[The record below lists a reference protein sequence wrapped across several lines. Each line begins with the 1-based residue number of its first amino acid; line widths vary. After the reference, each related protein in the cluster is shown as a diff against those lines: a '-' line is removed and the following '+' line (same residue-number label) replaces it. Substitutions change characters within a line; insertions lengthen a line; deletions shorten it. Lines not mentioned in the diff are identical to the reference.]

1 MAVEEDAHFML
12 SGGDSLQ
19 ALRLCDE
26 ITVAMGTT
34 SVALLEV
41 ILDGSF
47 SDVVSHVM
55 TETHNNAIQPSKKRM
70 LDDSGSIVS
79 PKRQQ
84 KETSTVNATESTV
97 GFVVPSVKRTMGFV
111 VVRRAGE
118 VIDWGC
124 FQKMQEINVSDA
136 LGTNESKLTVT
147 NTSEDSLI
155 SNPSHELQNISQENP
170 AIKKITEHH
179 VPQEVTETL
188 PVSKSPCEGSGED
201 RSDVLPL
208 GLRVL
213 WSSDTGRCVDASPVL
228 LVGPDRTT
236 VFIGSHSHRL
246 QALDLSNGE
255 VIWERILG
263 DRLESS
269 AAISKCGSLVAV
281 GLYLI
286 LKGMLNLIKGT
297 NMVVMRL
304 LLL

>member
-1 MAVEEDAHFML
+1 MVVEEDAHFML

-34 SVALLEV
+34 SVGLLEV

-47 SDVVSHVM
+47 SDVLSHVM
-55 TETHNNAIQPSKKRM
+55 TETHNAIQPSKKRM
-70 LDDSGSIVS
+70 LDYSDSVVS
-79 PKRQQ
+79 AKRQP
-84 KETSTVNATESTV
+84 KKMATVNAAKSAM
-97 GFVVPSVKRTMGFV
+97 GSVVPSVRRTRGFV

-124 FQKMQEINVSDA
+124 FQKMREGNFSDA
-136 LGTNESKLTVT
+136 PETNESF
-147 NTSEDSLI
+147 TSEDNHLGVL
-155 SNPSHELQNISQENP
+155 SNSSHESYKTCQKKS
-170 AIKKITEHH
+170 AIKKVTEHH
-179 VPQEVTETL
+179 EVTETL
-188 PVSKSPCEGSGED
+188 PVTESAVIGEGSRKD
-201 RSDVLPL
+201 SLDVLPL

-228 LVGPDRTT
+228 LLGPDKTT

-246 QALDLSNGE
+246 QALDLFNGE
-255 VIWERILG
+255 VIWERVLG

-286 LKGMLNLIKGT
+286 LKECLIELKELT
-297 NMVVMRL
+297 L
-304 LLL
+304 L

>member
-1 MAVEEDAHFML
+1 M
-12 SGGDSLQ
+12 
-19 ALRLCDE
+19 
-26 ITVAMGTT
+26 
-34 SVALLEV
+34 
-41 ILDGSF
+41 
-47 SDVVSHVM
+47 
-55 TETHNNAIQPSKKRM
+55 
-70 LDDSGSIVS
+70 
-79 PKRQQ
+79 
-84 KETSTVNATESTV
+84 STVNATQSTV
-97 GFVVPSVKRTMGFV
+97 GFVVPSVRRTMGFV

-124 FQKMQEINVSDA
+124 FQKMQEKNFSDA
-136 LGTNESKLTVT
+136 LGTNVT

-155 SNPSHELQNISQENP
+155 SNPSHELLNISQENP
-170 AIKKITEHH
+170 AIKKI
-179 VPQEVTETL
+179 L
-188 PVSKSPCEGSGED
+188 PVSKSPGEGSGED
-201 RSDVLPL
+201 LSDVLPL
-208 GLRVL
+208 GLRIL

-228 LVGPDRTT
+228 LVGPKRTT

-246 QALDLSNGE
+246 QALDLSSGE

-286 LKGMLNLIKGT
+286 LYGMLNLIKGT

>member
-19 ALRLCDE
+19 ALRVCDE

-34 SVALLEV
+34 SVGLLEV

-55 TETHNNAIQPSKKRM
+55 TETHNAIQPSKKRM
-70 LDDSGSIVS
+70 LDDSGSIVT

-84 KETSTVNATESTV
+84 KEMSTVNATESTV
-97 GFVVPSVKRTMGFV
+97 GFVVPSVRRTVGFV

-124 FQKMQEINVSDA
+124 YQKMQEKNFSDA

-155 SNPSHELQNISQENP
+155 SNPSHELHNISQENP
-170 AIKKITEHH
+170 AIKKI
-179 VPQEVTETL
+179 L
-188 PVSKSPCEGSGED
+188 PVSKSPGEGSGED
-201 RSDVLPL
+201 LSDVLPL
-208 GLRVL
+208 GLRIL

-228 LVGPDRTT
+228 LVGPKRTT

-286 LKGMLNLIKGT
+286 LYGMLNLIKGT
-297 NMVVMRL
+297 NMVVMRFL
-304 LLL
+304 LL